1 MAGLAARHSSTDG
14 RATTMPITG
23 PREPELMNVIA
34 TGASASAIST
44 RLRSDLRAHE
54 QEEQDQRHLAHR
66 APESDHVDRRVQR
79 VAVGELLVG
88 RCPLAS
94 WYEL

>member
-23 PREPELMNVIA
+23 PREPELTNVIA

-44 RLRSDLRAHE
+44 RCAHGLARTSRKSRISDTSPIVRPSPITSI
-54 QEEQDQRHLAHR
+54 D
-66 APESDHVDRRVQR
+66 
-79 VAVGELLVG
+79 
-88 RCPLAS
+88 AS
-94 WYEL
+94 SE